1 MHLGPK
7 SKEGYVIALAN
18 ICGVILSWLF
28 DQQMGFDHIQP
39 KPRHLTNDWEIKE
52 KEKKKQRR
60 RKKYVKKRKER
71 ECEFWS
77 WYNFSKCASLK
88 KKNNFSK
95 CTKLY
100 WSNK

>member
-52 KEKKKQRR
+52 KEKKNKEEERNTW
-60 RKKYVKKRKER
+60 RKEKR
-71 ECEFWS
+71 ENVSFGADTILVS
-77 WYNFSKCASLK
+77 VHP
-88 KKNNFSK
+88 
-95 CTKLY
+95 
-100 WSNK
+100 